1 MPVQFIEALIA
12 ELSVRARDDITLLPF
27 VAQLVKAGRN
37 GFLDQPVQDPRDP
50 PPFFDQASDGIVA
63 SDPLKEA
70 IALASETRNW
80 KPVVSAHDS
89 VDPAL
94 SDGLFALHV
103 AGLVGVLGADNV
115 RCGVFAL
122 APNLHYPT
130 HTHVATELYF
140 CVSGSVVLQHGL
152 DGAPFKVGAGE
163 YSVTPTGRLHS
174 LTTGD
179 EPALIVFVWVGDFD
193 HPIYW
198 WAEEA
203 EGGWSRSPWERD
215 EQMVWRPGPAE
226 TVTPEMMESQMLN
239 SDGST

>member
-12 ELSVRARDDITLLPF
+12 DLSVRARDDITLLPF

-37 GFLDQPVQDPRDP
+37 GFLEQPVQDPRDP
-50 PPFFDQASDGIVA
+50 PAFFERASEAIVA
-63 SDPLKEA
+63 PDPLKEA
-70 IALASETRNW
+70 VAQASETRNW
-80 KPVVSAHDS
+80 KPVVSAHPT

-103 AGLVGVLGADNV
+103 AGLVGVLGAENV

-122 APNLHYPT
+122 GPNLHYPA
-130 HTHVATELYF
+130 HTHVATELYY
-140 CVSGSVVLQHGL
+140 CVSGSIVLQHGL
-152 DGAPFKVGAGE
+152 DGAPFPLQAGN

-179 EPALIVFVWVGDFD
+179 EPALIIFVWVGDFD

-198 WAEEA
+198 WAEDA
-203 EGGWSRSPWERD
+203 DGSWSRNPWERD
-215 EQMVWRPGPAE
+215 ENMIWAPGPAE
-226 TVTPEMMESQMLN
+226 AVTSEMMAAQMLN
-239 SDGST
+239 SDGNE